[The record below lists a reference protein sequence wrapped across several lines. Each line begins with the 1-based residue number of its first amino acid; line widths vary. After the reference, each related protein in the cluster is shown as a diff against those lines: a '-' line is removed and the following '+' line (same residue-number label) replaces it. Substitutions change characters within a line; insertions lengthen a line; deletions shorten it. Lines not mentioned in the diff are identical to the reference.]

1 MAGSPGMAGDR
12 QGQRHRMA
20 EGLDESA
27 EQNRDRWR
35 SSAVVRACREE
46 GTKRKKAR
54 QKKKEGNKRGQH
66 PAAPQGD
73 GTEKDEW
80 LGPRDGPRWLGQ
92 KGRRHRRGGR
102 GREGSDPC

>member
-1 MAGSPGMAGDR
+1 MST
-12 QGQRHRMA
+12 
-20 EGLDESA
+20 

-35 SSAVVRACREE
+35 CSVVVRACREE

-54 QKKKEGNKRGQH
+54 KKKGNKRGQH
-66 PAAPQGD
+66 PAAPQGG

-80 LGPRDGPRWLGQ
+80 LGPRDGPRLLGQ
-92 KGRRHRRGGR
+92 LGRQHRREGR